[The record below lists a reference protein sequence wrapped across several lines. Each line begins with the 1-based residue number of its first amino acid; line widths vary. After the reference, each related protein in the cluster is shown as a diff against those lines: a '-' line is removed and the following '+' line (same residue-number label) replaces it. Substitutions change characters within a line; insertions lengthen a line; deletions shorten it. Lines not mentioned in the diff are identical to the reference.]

1 LVATGV
7 VAYWHVGVVALC
19 AGLANTLFNVVRQSF
34 VNETVGRDDV
44 VNAVALS
51 AAAFNGA
58 RIVGPAAAGLV
69 IASVGVAPAFVCSA
83 ARATFSCSPP
93 WPRSA
98 WRAARAA
105 AAACSVL
112 LALRLIESVWLAA
125 VALFLLGYTGV
136 ITSAGCQTSLQLRS
150 SDELRGRVMS
160 LFTLIHGGCFP
171 IAAPLIGAVAERSS
185 VR

>member
-1 LVATGV
+1 MRRR
-7 VAYWHVGVVALC
+7 HD
-19 AGLANTLFNVVRQSF
+19 R
-34 VNETVGRDDV
+34 
-44 VNAVALS
+44 
-51 AAAFNGA
+51 AAFTIGTVVSRHPPLA
-58 RIVGPAAAGLV
+58 LLD
-69 IASVGVAPAFVCSA
+69 AS
-83 ARATFSCSPP
+83 
-93 WPRSA
+93 
-98 WRAARAA
+98 A

-112 LALRLIESVWLAA
+112 LALCLIESVWLAA

-185 VR
+185 VRAAFFVWGAGGLAALALLMGARRRLDRRRSTLASAIHMKASTE

>member
-1 LVATGV
+1 MRLPESFRSLRYRDFRVFFVAQTISQISTWMHS
-7 VAYWHVGVVALC
+7 VAQTWLILSLTNSPLLLG
-19 AGLANTLFNVVRQSF
+19 LFNVVRQSF

-51 AAAFNGA
+51 SAAFNGA

-98 WRAARAA
+98 WRALGAAWTAGDPLLRA
-105 AAACSVL
+105 
-112 LALRLIESVWLAA
+112 
-125 VALFLLGYTGV
+125 
-136 ITSAGCQTSLQLRS
+136 
-150 SDELRGRVMS
+150 
-160 LFTLIHGGCFP
+160 
-171 IAAPLIGAVAERSS
+171 
-185 VR
+185 